1 MNNLNFIVVNNEDLY
16 NYLMCISKF
25 LNVNDKKTQELFE
38 EIIKSDYITEVERVF
53 IIDIKECNK
62 KLLIKRAYRFKS
74 EQVELFDESI
84 KDEGFLNVWLNVG
97 NHCKKYPDYYIIE
110 EYEDKEL
117 SYIKEKYNKEYIR
130 VFEV

>member
-38 EIIKSDYITEVERVF
+38 EIIKSDYITEVERAF
-53 IIDIKECNK
+53 IIDIKECNR
-62 KLLIKRAYRFKS
+62 KLLIKRAYRFRN

-84 KDEGFLNVWLNVG
+84 KDEGFLNVWLSVG
-97 NHCKKYPDYYIIE
+97 NRCKKYPDYYIIE